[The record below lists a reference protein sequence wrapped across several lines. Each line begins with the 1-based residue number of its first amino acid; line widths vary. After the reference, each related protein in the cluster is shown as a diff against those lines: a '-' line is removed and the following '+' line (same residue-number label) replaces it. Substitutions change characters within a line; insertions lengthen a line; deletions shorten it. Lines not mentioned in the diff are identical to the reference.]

1 MGRRTRPGPWRSDR
15 SQPPR
20 RPQGW
25 TLGPRVT
32 DTLREGAASGGLT
45 LPVGWRALLAVLD
58 GLVVMVVLA
67 VVVVHDPQD
76 LDEAEGGPQ
85 PPQGRHLVGSTS
97 AMNESATAVVAPRG
111 APPMAAADSV
121 GATGDAHGTAPTALR
136 GVRAPY
142 RRTAHTAHTAIR
154 GCVVGRHV
162 GACGLRAER
171 IPVRSR
177 ASALPPGVIDAYLG

>member
-1 MGRRTRPGPWRSDR
+1 MTPLQESVDRRIREPRME
-15 SQPPR
+15 PR
-20 RPQGW
+20 RP
-25 TLGPRVT
+25 R
-32 DTLREGAASGGLT
+32 
-45 LPVGWRALLAVLD
+45 
-58 GLVVMVVLA
+58 M
-67 VVVVHDPQD
+67 
-76 LDEAEGGPQ
+76 
-85 PPQGRHLVGSTS
+85 
-97 AMNESATAVVAPRG
+97 
-111 APPMAAADSV
+111 
-121 GATGDAHGTAPTALR
+121 R